1 MSFATHVKSALL
13 SPLLPI
19 AAVIFLLPFG
29 RASELGVL
37 VCMLGA
43 AIFFARERSAWKDH
57 AGAKLLLA
65 LWSCYFAAALISAF
79 DAVQPGKSW
88 STVAAIIRFA
98 PLGYYVCFAVR
109 RESRARALYFATG
122 AITTLWALDA
132 WVQILTGYSLGGH
145 AEAQRISG
153 IFGADDLKLGLVL
166 AVLSPF
172 AAWSARERFG
182 RAGLALALLF
192 LLGPILLAGER
203 AAWLMYALVVVACL
217 WREARS
223 PLRFAAWTL
232 FACAV
237 AAIAVGIAWKT
248 SPRFDQRMQ
257 RTLLA
262 FDDSAQALD
271 TATSG
276 RLDIWRTALKMAAAH
291 PLNGVGV
298 RDFRFAYPDFARPG
312 DRFLGI
318 EACGPGQ
325 GACHPHQIVLEV
337 LDDTGAIGLALW
349 LSGVVLAVRAYRN
362 AGSRGRFRAWP
373 VNVALFAMVFPVNTH
388 LAFYSAWWGLLFW
401 WLLSLWCASLF
412 SVVIPDDAA
421 KTGIRAGLFK
431 RASAS
436 HGA

>member
-1 MSFATHVKSALL
+1 MSFATNVKSALL

-19 AAVIFLLPFG
+19 VAVVFLLPFG

-37 VCMLGA
+37 ICILGA
-43 AIFFARERSAWKDH
+43 LLFFARSRDAWQTH
-57 AGAKLLLA
+57 PGAKLLLA

-79 DAVQPGKSW
+79 DAIQPGKSW

-98 PLGYYVCFAVR
+98 PFGYYVCFAVR
-109 RESRARALYFATG
+109 RESRVRVLYAATG
-122 AITTLWALDA
+122 VIVMLWALDA

-172 AAWSARERFG
+172 VAWAARERFG
-182 RAGLALALLF
+182 RAGLVVALLF

-203 AAWLMYALVVVACL
+203 AAWLMYALVVVACF
-217 WREARS
+217 WRESGS
-223 PLRFAAWTL
+223 PARFAAWIV
-232 FACAV
+232 CAGV
-237 AAIAVGIAWKT
+237 ITALAVGIAWKT

-262 FDDSAQALD
+262 FDDSPQALD

-276 RLDIWRTALKMAAAH
+276 RLDIWRTALKMAWAH

-298 RDFRFAYPDFARPG
+298 RDFRFAYPEYARPG
-312 DRFLGI
+312 DHFLSI

-325 GACHPHQIVLEV
+325 GACHPHQVVLEV

-349 LSGVVLAVRAYRN
+349 LFGTVLVVRAYRN
-362 AGSRGRFRAWP
+362 ADSRARSRAWP
-373 VNVALFAMVFPVNTH
+373 AGVGLFVMVFPVNTH

-401 WLLSLWCASLF
+401 WLAALWCAALHADL
-412 SVVIPDDAA
+412 PGTAA
-421 KTGIRAGLFK
+421 
-431 RASAS
+431 ASAPLTRMES
-436 HGA
+436 RHA